1 MPYVISCDVYKV
13 NKQNI
18 KIKNRSVHSR
28 KVNLVTNLNATISK
42 GYASFSC
49 KGNQRELDVQREPDT
64 IYPQDTSFFNRH

>member
-1 MPYVISCDVYKV
+1 MPHVILYDVYKV

-18 KIKNRSVHSR
+18 KIKYRSVYSR
-28 KVNLVTNLNATISK
+28 NVNLVTSLNAIISK

-64 IYPQDTSFFNRH
+64 I